1 MSDASLEAH
10 RFSINFISR
19 RTLILGTLATA
30 ISGTAIGRAIGA
42 VAPSFN
48 QIIGSPTNDG
58 IILQLLP
65 NQKLNLYV
73 EFGYSK
79 TVFPIK
85 SAKSDVESGVPA
97 NIAMSGL
104 KPNSRIYYRIR
115 SKSGNSNTYQI
126 SKVFSF
132 MTQRASNST
141 FSFTVQG
148 DTHPE
153 RAGKMFNAELYGVT
167 LSNIKSQAPDFHIL
181 LGDDFSIDPLI
192 GKGQANQANVEKV
205 YTTHRSWLTAVG
217 SDIPIFL
224 VNGNHEQAAAYLLD
238 GTDTNPAVLAG
249 NARNKF
255 FPLPL
260 PKANGFYTG
269 DLREI
274 EHVGNPRDYYAWEW
288 GDALFVTLD
297 PYWNSK
303 NPVDNVAGDSA
314 VDDQGGTQKNSNK
327 KNASPAAGGGNG
339 KTSNLWTI
347 GLGDQQY
354 FWFKETL
361 EKSKAKFK
369 FVFAHHVMGT
379 GRGAIEVSENY
390 EWGGKDPKGQ
400 TTFQKERPNWELPIH
415 DLMVKNGVSI
425 FFQGH
430 DHIFV
435 TQERDGLI
443 YQSMPNPAD
452 DTFSYFNDAAYKS
465 GTKAPNSGHV
475 RVTVSPASAKV
486 EYFLAARPKD
496 SSRKNLQIAHSY
508 TVKAR

>member
-1 MSDASLEAH
+1 MNPN
-10 RFSINFISR
+10 SINFISR
-19 RTLILGTLATA
+19 RALILGTVATA
-30 ISGTAIGRAIGA
+30 LSGTAIGRAIGA
-42 VAPSFN
+42 VTPAFN
-48 QIIGSPTNDG
+48 QIIGSPTNEG
-58 IILQLLP
+58 IVIQLLA
-65 NQKLNLYV
+65 NQKMNLYI
-73 EFGYSK
+73 ELGYSK
-79 TVFPIK
+79 TVFPVK
-85 SAKSDVESGVPA
+85 TAKIDVEVGSPT
-97 NIAMSGL
+97 NISATGL
-104 KPNSRIYYRIR
+104 KSNSRVYYRIR
-115 SKSGNSNTYQI
+115 YKTTSANTYQI

-132 MTQRASNST
+132 MTQRSTNST

-167 LSNIKSQAPDFHIL
+167 LANIKSQAPDFHIL

-192 GKGQANQANVEKV
+192 SKGQANQANVEKV
-205 YTTHRSWLTAVG
+205 YTTHRSWLTAIG

-238 GTDTNPAVLAG
+238 GTNTNPAVLAG

-260 PKANGFYTG
+260 PKVSGFYTG
-269 DLREI
+269 DVREI
-274 EHVGNPRDYYAWEW
+274 EHVGNPRDYYSWEW

-303 NPVDNVAGDSA
+303 NPVDNVAGDT
-314 VDDQGGTQKNSNK
+314 VGDDQSAAAKNTNK
-327 KNASPAAGGGNG
+327 KNAAPATGGGNG
-339 KTSNLWTI
+339 KTSNLWSI

-361 EKSKAKFK
+361 EKSKAKYK

-475 RVTVSPASAKV
+475 RVTVAPSGVKV
-486 EYFLAARPKD
+486 EYFLAARTKD
-496 SSRKNLQIAHSY
+496 ASRKNLQVAHTY
-508 TVKAR
+508 TVKAK

>member
-1 MSDASLEAH
+1 MDPN
-10 RFSINFISR
+10 SINFISR
-19 RTLILGTLATA
+19 RALILGTVATA
-30 ISGTAIGRAIGA
+30 LSGTAIGRAIGA
-42 VAPSFN
+42 VTPAFN
-48 QIIGSPTNDG
+48 QIIGSPTNEG
-58 IILQLLP
+58 IVIQLLA
-65 NQKLNLYV
+65 NQKMNLYI
-73 EFGYSK
+73 ELGYSK
-79 TVFPIK
+79 TVFPVK
-85 SAKSDVESGVPA
+85 TAKIDVEVGAPT
-97 NIAMSGL
+97 NISATGL
-104 KPNSRIYYRIR
+104 KSNSRVYYRIR
-115 SKSGNSNTYQI
+115 YKTTSANTYQI

-132 MTQRASNST
+132 MTQRSANST

-167 LSNIKSQAPDFHIL
+167 LANIKSQAPDFHIL
-181 LGDDFSIDPLI
+181 LGDDF
-192 GKGQANQANVEKV
+192 
-205 YTTHRSWLTAVG
+205 
-217 SDIPIFL
+217 
-224 VNGNHEQAAAYLLD
+224 
-238 GTDTNPAVLAG
+238 
-249 NARNKF
+249 
-255 FPLPL
+255 
-260 PKANGFYTG
+260 
-269 DLREI
+269 
-274 EHVGNPRDYYAWEW
+274 
-288 GDALFVTLD
+288 D

-303 NPVDNVAGDSA
+303 NPVDNVAGDT
-314 VDDQGGTQKNSNK
+314 VGDDQSAAAKNTNK
-327 KNASPAAGGGNG
+327 KNAAPATGGGNG
-339 KTSNLWTI
+339 KTSNLWSI

-361 EKSKAKFK
+361 EKSKAKYK

-475 RVTVSPASAKV
+475 RVTVAPSGAKV
-486 EYFLAARPKD
+486 EYFLAARTKD
-496 SSRKNLQIAHSY
+496 ASRKNMQVAHTY
-508 TVKAR
+508 TVKAK